1 MTSPSALPPVRE
13 TPRNRRRAYRLG
25 HGAES
30 LAALILRLKG
40 WRILARRFRSG
51 AGEVDL
57 VVRRGDVLAFIEVK
71 ARRSRSAALEAVS
84 ATARGR
90 IIRAAQIFLVQYP
103 DQADTIQR
111 FDLMLIVPWRWPE
124 HLTDAF
130 RPDRLM

>member
-1 MTSPSALPPVRE
+1 MSFPSALPPADHR
-13 TPRNRRRAYRLG
+13 PRNRRRAYRLG

-40 WRILARRFRSG
+40 WRILARRFKSG

-57 VVRRGDVLAFIEVK
+57 IARRGDVLAFVEVK
-71 ARRSRSAALEAVS
+71 ARSSRTAALEAVS

-90 IIRAAQIFLVQYP
+90 IIRAAQIFLVQNP
-103 DQADTIQR
+103 DHADSTQR
-111 FDLMLIVPWRWPE
+111 FDLMLIVPWRLPE

-130 RPDRLM
+130 RPDQLM

>member
-1 MTSPSALPPVRE
+1 MTSPSVLPPVRE

-57 VVRRGDVLAFIEVK
+57 VARRGDVLAFIEVK
-71 ARRSRSAALEAVS
+71 ARRSRAAALEAVS

-90 IIRAAQIFLVQYP
+90 IIRAAQIFLVQHP

>member
-1 MTSPSALPPVRE
+1 MSFSSAQPPASQ

-25 HGAES
+25 HGAEN
-30 LAALILRLKG
+30 LAAWILRLKG

-57 VVRRGDVLAFIEVK
+57 IARRGNVLAFVEVK
-71 ARRSRSAALEAVS
+71 ARRSRTAALEAVS

-90 IIRAAQIFLVQYP
+90 IIRAAQIFLMQNP
-103 DQADTIQR
+103 EQADSIQR
-111 FDLMLIVPWRWPE
+111 FDLMLIIPWRLPE